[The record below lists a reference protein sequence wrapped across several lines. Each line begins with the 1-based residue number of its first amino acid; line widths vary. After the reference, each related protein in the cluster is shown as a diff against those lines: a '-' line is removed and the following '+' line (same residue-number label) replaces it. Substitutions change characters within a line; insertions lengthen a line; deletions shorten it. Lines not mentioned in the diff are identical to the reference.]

1 MDQVRQA
8 WVWAALALLSSGGAL
23 AQNATYRCVDDS
35 GRSTYTNVKEE
46 IANKKC
52 VVVSREVS
60 VIPAPPPVAAP
71 KPPVPGGPA
80 AKADARSQGPGPRD
94 SDRRK
99 ILQSELENEEKALAS
114 ARQKLI
120 EQESV
125 RTGDERN
132 YARVLERLKPF
143 QEDVQRH
150 EQNVAQLRKEIS
162 GLR

>member
-1 MDQVRQA
+1 MDAVKQVMMWGA
-8 WVWAALALLSSGGAL
+8 WALLSSGTAF
-23 AQNATYRCVDDS
+23 AQSVTYRCVDEN

-46 IANKKC
+46 VANKKC

-60 VIPAPPPVAAP
+60 VVPAPPPQAAP
-71 KPPVPGGPA
+71 KPA
-80 AKADARSQGPGPRD
+80 ASGSPKADGRTQNARD
-94 SDRRK
+94 ADRRR

-114 ARQKLI
+114 ARQKLV
-120 EQESV
+120 EQEST
-125 RTGDERN
+125 RSGDERN

-162 GLR
+162 SLR